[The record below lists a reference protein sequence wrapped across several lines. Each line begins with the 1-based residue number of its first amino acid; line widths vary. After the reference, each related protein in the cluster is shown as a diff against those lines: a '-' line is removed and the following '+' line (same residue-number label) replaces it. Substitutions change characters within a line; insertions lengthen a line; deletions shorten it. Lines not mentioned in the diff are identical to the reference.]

1 MEKLTNI
8 NVIKNLLMA
17 HSRTDNAKKEFGQ
30 NFLVNEHV
38 LEQIVEAAEISDQD
52 TIVEIGPGLGV
63 LTRELCLRAKKVISI
78 EKDRDMLKILDTTIM
93 KDTPGAQAKITII
106 NEDALRWNP
115 ESNPLTTGKPYKLV
129 ANLPYNVATAIIHN
143 FLVKSAYTKTK
154 PSLIVVL
161 VQKEVADKAC
171 ATWGDHNVLS
181 LTLQPFATLK
191 VISDVSPGS
200 FYPSPKVTSSIL
212 KITPRAIPLLPQ
224 ELFAT
229 YFKLIHSA
237 FTQKRKTLPNGLQ
250 SIIPKKDIPALLIE
264 AGIDPMARP
273 QHLKLDQWV
282 ALARI
287 VDKKAKM

>member
-1 MEKLTNI
+1 MEKLTDISNI
-8 NVIKNLLMA
+8 KYLLNIFA
-17 HSRTDNAKKEFGQ
+17 DKASAKKRFGQ
-30 NFLVNEHV
+30 NFLVSEHV
-38 LEQIVEAAEISDQD
+38 LGQIVEAAEISDED

-63 LTRELCLRAKKVISI
+63 LTHELTQRAKKVISI
-78 EKDRDMLKILDTTIM
+78 EMDREMVSILQKTIAREP
-93 KDTPGAQAKITII
+93 TAKNLTLI
-106 NEDALRWNP
+106 EQDALKFDI
-115 ESNPLTTGKPYKLV
+115 STIKTPYKLV

-143 FLVKSAYTKTK
+143 FLVKTAYTKHQPT
-154 PSLIVVL
+154 LIVVL

-191 VISDVSPGS
+191 VMSDVSPGS
-200 FYPSPKVTSSIL
+200 FYPAPKVTSSIL
-212 KITPRAIPLLPQ
+212 KITPRTTPLLPQ

-250 SIIPKKDIPALLIE
+250 SIIPKKDLPQLLTE

-273 QHLKLDQWV
+273 QHLKLDQWI
-282 ALARI
+282 ALSSR
-287 VDKKAKM
+287 VVSKVS